1 MNGIVT
7 LQSSRPV
14 VSSRFRIFM
23 NLHYHSLS
31 KNRIAMDLGILG
43 EFWEHFPEHFP
54 SWTQAVQP
62 IARQIMEGV
71 QQLHDFGIVLA
82 YGIHQHCED
91 FMLWNPGH
99 WEAWK
104 VEKWIRNGDRTVL
117 RPFLFEE
124 NTSQTPNSARYTETC
139 PLRMSWFPQLKDW
152 GRVGSSTKE
161 VFCLPEIHW
170 FGGKVEVEQV
180 DFFPWT
186 YHQRSRSLDFIQSF
200 GQQSSLKSPRSRSI
214 TANQD
219 HRLQHGIYCPHL

>member
-1 MNGIVT
+1 MNGIDRHT
-7 LQSSRPV
+7 SIFQTCGSRF
-14 VSSRFRIFM
+14 FRIFM

-31 KNRIAMDLGILG
+31 KNLMDRHGTWDFGGILG
-43 EFWEHFPEHFP
+43 ALSESFRA
-54 SWTQAVQP
+54 SGCA
-62 IARQIMEGV
+62 A
-71 QQLHDFGIVLA
+71 
-82 YGIHQHCED
+82 HCATNHGRSSAAPWLWDRPCLWNPPALLDED
-91 FMLWNPGH
+91 FMLWNPG

-170 FGGKVEVEQV
+170 FGGEVEVEQV

-186 YHQRSRSLDFIQSF
+186 YHQRSRSLDFIQEF
-200 GQQSSLKSPRSRSI
+200 R
-214 TANQD
+214 TAKFT
-219 HRLQHGIYCPHL
+219 